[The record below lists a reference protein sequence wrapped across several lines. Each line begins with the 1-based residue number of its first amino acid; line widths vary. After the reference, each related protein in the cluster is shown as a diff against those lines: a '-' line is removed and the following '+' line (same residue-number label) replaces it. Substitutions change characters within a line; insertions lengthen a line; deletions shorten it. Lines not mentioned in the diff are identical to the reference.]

1 MTNEELVSKPR
12 DVDEY
17 IANSAAEARPTLE
30 ELRAMVRAAVP
41 QAEEGISWG
50 VPFYRY
56 HGALAGFAVYTKH
69 VSFGLGAGVLQSRDR
84 EVLEDKGY
92 TTGKRTIQIRFDQ
105 SVPATVIRRILK
117 AQAEMNEA
125 ARSD

>member
-1 MTNEELVSKPR
+1 MNEVSKPR

-17 IANSAAEARPTLE
+17 IANSAAEARPKLD
-30 ELRAMVRAAVP
+30 ELRAIVRATVP
-41 QAEEGISWG
+41 QAEEGISWS

-56 HGALAGFAVYTKH
+56 HGALAGFAVYKNH
-69 VSFGLGAGVLQSRDR
+69 VSFGLGAGLLQSSDR
-84 EVLEDKGY
+84 KLLEDKGY
-92 TTGKRTIQIRFDQ
+92 ATGKRTIQIRFDQ

-117 AQAEMNEA
+117 EQAEMNEA